1 MAAVSFTES
10 LKAARLSPEETNQ
23 LDAHAIEANRSQSIL
38 AEAQG
43 REPLGCDI
51 DIGTAD
57 WALVPGFGVVIR
69 KTLQE

>member
-23 LDAHAIEANRSQSIL
+23 LNAHAIEANRSQSIL
-38 AEAQG
+38 PKAQG
-43 REPLGCDI
+43 RKPLGCI

-57 WALVPGFGVVIR
+57 WALVPGFSVVIR
-69 KTLQE
+69 KPLQE